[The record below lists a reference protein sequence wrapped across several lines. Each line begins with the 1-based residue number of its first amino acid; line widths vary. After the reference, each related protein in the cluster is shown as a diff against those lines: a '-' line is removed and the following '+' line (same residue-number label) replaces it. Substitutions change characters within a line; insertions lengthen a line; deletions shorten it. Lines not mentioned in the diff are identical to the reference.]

1 MNSTK
6 NIYLIGGVAVIFIL
20 SALMF
25 YQHHLGGR
33 EGFASVEVPADLNR
47 APVAVPN
54 MAVPTSIQRPTG
66 VPGPASAPSKAIA
79 TPKEVNNLDEEI
91 MIWLDGSSQKEREHP
106 SALTPAQR
114 NQRVIYQGRVRALR
128 HQLGTGKI
136 TDTSEQVNREML
148 ELREQ
153 NATWLKPVASLESVY
168 KFGTGKNPDAFLDPT
183 SYKEFRALFEAG
195 INELKGHSL
204 ADPLQ
209 TVRLQQLQIM
219 EQELKEVDRKTQ
231 KPPIRFGPARLYL
244 QQMLQPSQPLP
255 SLLSLD
261 RPEDAADAKSKHETN
276 PANILTTLK
285 DIQWTLTVRYNPGEQ
300 ALMKSIADM
309 IRHFESGKATSDDVI
324 RAREELVNL
333 QNRRAVRPIAAGEED
348 PITQRTLDY
357 NPAALIRRAT
367 RLCEQIN
374 EAFPGHGNAEALGC
388 PKKGPHHKA
397 PTTRFEAETI
407 INTVCDRIRTSVP
420 TVTPEQFNC
429 PKSNV

>member
-6 NIYLIGGVAVIFIL
+6 NLYLIGGVALVFAL

-25 YQHHLGGR
+25 YQHHLSGR
-33 EGFASVEVPADLNR
+33 EGFASIEVPADLNR
-47 APVAVPN
+47 APIAAPN
-54 MAVPTSIQRPTG
+54 MAVPTSVQRPTG
-66 VPGPASAPSKAIA
+66 VPGPASAPTKSIA
-79 TPKEVNNLDEEI
+79 TPKELNNLDHEI
-91 MIWLDGSSQKEREHP
+91 MVWLDGSSQKEREHP

-128 HQLGTGKI
+128 EQLGTGKI
-136 TDTSEQVNREML
+136 TDTAEQVNREML
-148 ELREQ
+148 ELRSQ

-168 KFGTGKNPDAFLDPT
+168 KFGTGKNPDAFLDST
-183 SYKEFRALFEAG
+183 SYKEFRSLFEAG

-204 ADPLQ
+204 ANPLQ

-219 EQELKEVDRKTQ
+219 EQELKEVDRKGS
-231 KPPIRFGPARLYL
+231 PPIRFGPARLYL

-261 RPEDAADAKSKHETN
+261 RPEDAAKSKHETN

-309 IRHFESGKATSDDVI
+309 IRHFESGKATPDDVV

-357 NPAALIRRAT
+357 NPAALIKRAT
-367 RLCEQIN
+367 LLCDQIR

-388 PKKGPHHKA
+388 PRKGRHEV
-397 PTTRFEAETI
+397 PTTRYEAETI

>member
-6 NIYLIGGVAVIFIL
+6 NLYLIGGVTVVFIL

-25 YQHHLGGR
+25 YQHHLGVS
-33 EGFASVEVPADLNR
+33 EGFASIEVPADLNR
-47 APVAVPN
+47 APIAVPN
-54 MAVPTSIQRPTG
+54 MAVPTSTQRPTG
-66 VPGPASAPSKAIA
+66 VPGPASAPTKSIA
-79 TPKEVNNLDEEI
+79 TPKELNNLDHEI
-91 MIWLDGSSQKEREHP
+91 MVWLDGSSQKEREHP

-128 HQLGTGKI
+128 EQLGTGKI
-136 TDTSEQVNREML
+136 TDTAEQINREML
-148 ELREQ
+148 ELRDQ

-168 KFGTGKNPDAFLDPT
+168 KFGTDKNPDAFLDPT
-183 SYKEFRALFEAG
+183 SYKEFRSLFEAG

-204 ADPLQ
+204 ANPLQ

-219 EQELKEVDRKTQ
+219 EQELKEIDRKSPN
-231 KPPIRFGPARLYL
+231 PPIRFGPARLYL

-261 RPEDAADAKSKHETN
+261 RPEDAAVKHETN

-309 IRHFESGKATSDDVI
+309 IRHFESGKATPDDVV

-333 QNRRAVRPIAAGEED
+333 QNRRAVHPIAASEED
-348 PITQRTLDY
+348 PITQRTLEY
-357 NPAALIRRAT
+357 NPNALIKRAT
-367 RLCEQIN
+367 RLCSQIR

-388 PKKGPHHKA
+388 PKKSDKV

-420 TVTPEQFNC
+420 SVTPEQFNC
-429 PKSNV
+429 PKPERHLNV